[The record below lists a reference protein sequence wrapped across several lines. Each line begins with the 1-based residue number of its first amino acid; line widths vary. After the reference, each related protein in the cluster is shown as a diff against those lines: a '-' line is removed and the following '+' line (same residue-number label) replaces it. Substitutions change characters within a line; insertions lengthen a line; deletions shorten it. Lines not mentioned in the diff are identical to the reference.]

1 MPRRAAAPTVD
12 AKAAARA
19 VARAIKPPPTSRRML
34 VTPEGVD
41 LGVKL
46 ATNSAR
52 AGAFLIDLSIMLAI
66 LLAMLWAVSSIAGG
80 FDGDNAALIIFML
93 VAFLLRT
100 AWFTLWEMTPR
111 AATPGKRAMK
121 IRVAMRSG
129 GRLTPDAIVA
139 RNLTREL
146 ELFLPLSMMFSSLG
160 AAIGLTGLGGALA
173 AVAGL
178 IWCAIFVFMPA
189 FNRDRLRAGDM
200 IGGTWVVEAPRPVLM
215 PDLAADAA
223 ERAARFH
230 FTDAQLNAYGVME
243 LQVLEEVIRRYD
255 RKVAADVARRIREKI
270 AWTGDEPDRDFL
282 SAYYAALRRR
292 LEQGL
297 LFGRRKKD
305 KHDR

>member
-1 MPRRAAAPTVD
+1 
-12 AKAAARA
+12 
-19 VARAIKPPPTSRRML
+19 ML

-52 AGAFLIDLSIMLAI
+52 AGAFLIDLSIMTGVLIALSYAASLVGFDLEGDNVGTI
-66 LLAMLWAVSSIAGG
+66 IFLLA
-80 FDGDNAALIIFML
+80 
-93 VAFLLRT
+93 AFVLRT

-111 AATPGKRAMK
+111 GATPGKRAVK

-160 AAIGLTGLGGALA
+160 AAIGLTGIGGVLA
-173 AVAGL
+173 AIAGL
-178 IWCAIFVFMPA
+178 IWCAIFVFMPM

-200 IGGTWVVEAPRPVLM
+200 IGGTWVVEAPRPVLE
-215 PDLAADAA
+215 PDLAADASWH
-223 ERAARFH
+223 AAHFH

-255 RKVAADVARRIREKI
+255 KKVASDVARRIREKI
-270 AWTGDEPDRDFL
+270 NWLGVEPDRDFL
-282 SAYYAALRRR
+282 NAYYAALRRR
-292 LEQGL
+292 LEQQL